1 MTLRRAAIV
10 APIRTAVGK
19 FGGALSSMTAGEL
32 GAVILNALIE
42 RTKIDPARVDDVVFS
57 QGYGNGEAPA
67 IGHWSWL
74 AAGLPLEVPGY
85 QLDRRCG
92 SGLQAVINAAMMV
105 QTGMSDVVVA
115 GGVES
120 MSNVEHYSTDIR
132 KGVRAGNLTLHD
144 RLTRGRLMS
153 QPVERFGVISGMIET
168 AENLAKDYGI
178 SREAA
183 DAYAV
188 RSHQRAAAA
197 WAKGLFDD
205 ELVPVSVPQKKGDPI
220 VFAHDEGYR
229 ADATLE
235 TLGKLR
241 PLEGGVVTA
250 GNASQQN
257 DAAAACLVVAEDK
270 LDELGLEPIA
280 WYHSSAAAGCDPS
293 RMGIGPVPAVE
304 RLFARSGLGWGDIDL
319 VELNEAFA
327 PQVLAVLKG
336 WGWSDDDSRNA
347 ILNVNGSGIS
357 LGHPI
362 GATGGRIL
370 ANLTRELVRRDGR
383 YGLETM
389 CIGGGQGIAAI
400 FERAA

>member
-1 MTLRRAAIV
+1 MRRAAIV

-19 FGGALSSMTAGEL
+19 FQGALSSLSAGDL
-32 GAVILNALIE
+32 GGIIIDALVKRTGIDAE
-42 RTKIDPARVDDVVFS
+42 RIDDVVFA
-57 QGYGNGEAPA
+57 QGYGNGEAPCIA
-67 IGHWSWL
+67 RWSL
-74 AAGLPLEVPGY
+74 LKAGLPLSVPGY

-92 SGLQAVINAAMMV
+92 SGLQAVIDAAMMV
-105 QTGMSDVVVA
+105 QTGVADMVIA

-120 MSNVEHYSTDIR
+120 MSNVEHYSIDLR
-132 KGVRAGNLTLHD
+132 KGVRAGNITFHD
-144 RLTRGRLMS
+144 RLTRGRVMS

-178 SREAA
+178 TREECDEYAVMSHRRAA
-183 DAYAV
+183 DA
-188 RSHQRAAAA
+188 
-197 WAKGLFDD
+197 WAQGKFDD
-205 ELVPVSVPQKKGDPI
+205 ELVPVAIPQKKGDPI
-220 VFAHDEGYR
+220 IFAHDEGYR
-229 ADATLE
+229 ADATME
-235 TLGKLR
+235 SLGKLR

-270 LDELGLEPIA
+270 LAEFGLEPMA
-280 WYHSSAAAGCDPS
+280 YLHSWAAAGCDPS

-304 RLFARSGLGWGDIDL
+304 RLFARTGLKWDDIDL

-336 WGWSDDDSRNA
+336 WGWDERDR
-347 ILNVNGSGIS
+347 LNVNGSGIS

-370 ANLTRELVRRDGR
+370 ANLLRELQRRDGR

-389 CIGGGQGIAAI
+389 CIGGGQGIAAV
-400 FERAA
+400 FERA

>member
-10 APIRTAVGK
+10 SPLRTPVGK
-19 FGGALSSMTAGEL
+19 FLGSLSSVSAGEL
-32 GAVILNALIE
+32 GAVIIKALVE
-42 RTKIDPARVDDVVFS
+42 RTAIDPERIDDVVFA
-57 QGYGNGEAPA
+57 QGYGNAEAPA
-67 IGHWSWL
+67 IGRWSAL
-74 AAGLPLEVPGY
+74 AAGLPISVPGY

-92 SGLQAVINAAMMV
+92 SGLQAVIDAAMMV
-105 QTGMSDVVVA
+105 QTGASDVVIA

-120 MSNVEHYSTDIR
+120 MSNVEHYTTDIR
-132 KGVRAGNLTLHD
+132 KGVKAGNVTLHD
-144 RLTRGRLMS
+144 RLSRGRAMS
-153 QPVERFGVISGMIET
+153 QPVERFGPISGMIET

-178 SREAA
+178 SREAC

-188 RSHQRAAAA
+188 RSHQNAAKA
-197 WAKGLFDD
+197 WAVGLFAD
-205 ELVPVSVPQKKGDPI
+205 ELVPVPVKQKKGEPLLLD
-220 VFAHDEGYR
+220 HDEGYR

-235 TLGKLR
+235 SMSTLR
-241 PLEGGVVTA
+241 PIGGGVVTA

-280 WYHSSAAAGCDPS
+280 WFHSWAAAGCDPS
-293 RMGIGPVPAVE
+293 RMGIGPVPAVQ
-304 RLFARSGLGWGDIDL
+304 RLFARNGLGWDDINV

-336 WGWSDDDSRNA
+336 WGWNEDDSRLEM
-347 ILNVNGSGIS
+347 LNVNGSGIS

-370 ANLTRELVRRDGR
+370 ANLTRELVRREGR

-389 CIGGGQGIAAI
+389 CIGGGQGIAAV
-400 FERAA
+400 FERA